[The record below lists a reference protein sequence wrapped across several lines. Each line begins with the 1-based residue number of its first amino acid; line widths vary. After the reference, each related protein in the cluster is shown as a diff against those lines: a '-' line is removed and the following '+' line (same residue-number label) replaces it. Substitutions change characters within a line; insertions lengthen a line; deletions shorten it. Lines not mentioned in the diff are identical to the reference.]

1 MPKILL
7 AIFLLTSACN
17 ATQVGNDGLRI
28 GLKPYVQA
36 HASALL
42 EDGGTKSKATG
53 ADLLDA
59 LERGLD
65 G

>member
-1 MPKILL
+1 ML
-7 AIFLLTSACN
+7 AFLSMSACS
-17 ATQVGNDGLRI
+17 ATQVSGDGLRT

-42 EDGGTKSKATG
+42 EDGGPKSKSTG